1 MNLKGLGTQSRQR
14 LSRLLRAEAGLIT
27 TEAAARHLAL
37 TRTQAAH
44 ELARWARAGW
54 LARVR
59 RGAYAP
65 IALQATTADIALED
79 AWVVA
84 ASLFAPC
91 YIGGWSAAEHWGL
104 TEQIF
109 RSVCVITASRPR
121 KRTQQ
126 IRGTQF
132 SLHSTSPAKLF
143 GTQSV
148 WRGRVRVSVSDPAR
162 TILDM
167 LCDPSLGGG
176 IRPVADML
184 DEFFREHRKLAPKL
198 IDYGVRLGNG
208 AAFKRLG
215 FLLAHSHPSE
225 RELIEACRANLTTGY
240 AKLDPKLASDKLVT
254 AWHLWIPS
262 SWKTRRSIDPQR

>member
-1 MNLKGLGTQSRQR
+1 MELKGLGTQSRQR
-14 LSRLLRAEAGLIT
+14 LSRLLRAQATLIT
-27 TEAAARHLAL
+27 PEAAAHHLGL
-37 TRTQAAH
+37 SRTQAAH
-44 ELARWARAGW
+44 ELSRWARAGW

-65 IALQATTADIALED
+65 IALQATSANTALED

-84 ASLFAPC
+84 ESLFAPC

-126 IRGTQF
+126 LRGTEF
-132 SLHSTSPAKLF
+132 SLHSTSPNNLF

-148 WRGRVRVSVSDPAR
+148 WRNRVRVSVSDPAR

-167 LCDPSLGGG
+167 LSDPSLGGG
-176 IRPVADML
+176 IRSVADML
-184 DEFFREHRKLAPKL
+184 GEFFREHRRLAPKL
-198 IDYGVRLGNG
+198 IDYGVRLENG

-215 FLLAHSHPSE
+215 FMLAYSHPGE

-240 AKLDPKLASDKLVT
+240 AKLDPKLASDTLVT

-262 SWKTRRSIDPQR
+262 SWKTRRGVDPRP

>member
-1 MNLKGLGTQSRQR
+1 MHLS
-14 LSRLLRAEAGLIT
+14 LSRE
-27 TEAAARHLAL
+27 
-37 TRTQAAH
+37 QAAH
-44 ELARWARAGW
+44 ELARWAKAGW

-65 IALQATTADIALED
+65 IPLQAASADIALED
-79 AWVVA
+79 AWIAA

-109 RSVCVITASRPR
+109 RSVCVITGSRPR
-121 KRTQQ
+121 RRTQQ
-126 IRGTQF
+126 LRGTNF
-132 SLHSTSPAKLF
+132 LLHSTGPDKLF

-148 WRGRVRVSVSDPAR
+148 WRSRVRVSVSDPAR

-167 LCDPSLGGG
+167 VSDPSLGGG
-176 IRPVADML
+176 IRPVADAL
-184 DEFFREHRKLAPKL
+184 DVFLREHRKIAPRV
-198 IDYGVRLGNG
+198 IDYGIRLSNG

-215 FLLAHSHPSE
+215 FLLERSHPDESD
-225 RELIEACRANLTTGY
+225 LIASCRAHLTAGY
-240 AKLDPKLASDKLVT
+240 SKLDPKLACDRLIT

-262 SWKTRRSIDPQR
+262 SWKPRRTADRPQ